1 MKTAN
6 KKNENNGLT
15 MPYVNLD
22 CPELKKELNKIDVLI
37 KNLKH
42 PLPFK

>member
-1 MKTAN
+1 MKTSN
-6 KKNENNGLT
+6 KKTENSSLI
-15 MPYVNLD
+15 MPYINLD
-22 CPELKKELNKIDVLI
+22 SPELKKELNKIDVLI

>member
-1 MKTAN
+1 MKTAY
-6 KKNENNGLT
+6 KKAENSDLI
-15 MPYVNLD
+15 MPFINLD
-22 CPELKKELNKIDVLI
+22 SPELKKELNKIDVLI